1 MYMKSFYEFYLQVQK
16 EAAVGPDPAPAAGA
30 GESLMVMQIWDQ
42 LPTDIKNGL
51 YTLPDEQLLKMNI
64 PQSWRSQWPTVIKM
78 AKESPAGQQAQQAQT
93 KTYYDSLNDEQ
104 KKNFLNPE
112 QIKQMKQTAPP
123 VAAPMIDAL
132 AKLAQAD
139 PNLRKQSNLAKLTD
153 QLRQQIGGINPN
165 LMTPA
170 AQAPQQQAPQQQAPQ
185 QQTPQ
190 RNSFFNRA
198 ANMFGF
204 GRK

>member
-1 MYMKSFYEFYLQVQK
+1 MKSFYEFYLQVQK
-16 EAAVGPDPAPAAGA
+16 EAAVGPNPTPAAGT
-30 GESLMVMQIWDQ
+30 GESLMAMQIWDQ

-64 PQSWRSQWPTVIKM
+64 PQAWRSQWPTVIKM

-104 KKNFLNPE
+104 KKNLLNPE
-112 QIKQMKQTAPP
+112 EIKKMKQTASSPF
-123 VAAPMIDAL
+123 ATPMIDNL

-153 QLRQQIGGINPN
+153 QLRQQIGGLNPN

-170 AQAPQQQAPQQQAPQ
+170 AQAPQQQA
-185 QQTPQ
+185 PQ